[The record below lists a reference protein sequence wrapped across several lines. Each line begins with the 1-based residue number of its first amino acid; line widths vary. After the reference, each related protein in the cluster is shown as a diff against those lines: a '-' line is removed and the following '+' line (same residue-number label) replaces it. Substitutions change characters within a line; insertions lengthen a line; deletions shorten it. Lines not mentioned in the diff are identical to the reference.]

1 MFGSSM
7 DQVGSCGLDLDQAAT
22 DFRKALES
30 QDLDSSIADI
40 LKRCDLFRR
49 VSEKSLAK
57 LVAVSVLKRYRKGQT
72 IFNQGD
78 PCPGIFVVGDGAVRV
93 TKIAPGG
100 KEHVLHLAY
109 PGMTFAEVAAIG
121 GFNCPATAQ
130 ATEDCVCVLILEDRF
145 LNALRTDHDLC
156 LQMMQS
162 FALWVRHLVGLLEDV
177 VLRDAT
183 GRVARHLLEVG
194 GAIEGTIFTLPMLK
208 KDLASHL
215 NLTSE
220 TLSRTLRRLEEAG
233 LIAMLDQQQLK
244 ITDRTRLREV
254 AAGTP
259 PGEFD

>member
-1 MFGSSM
+1 M
-7 DQVGSCGLDLDQAAT
+7 GLNGLGA
-22 DFRKALES
+22 
-30 QDLDSSIADI
+30 SIPDI
-40 LKRCDLFRR
+40 LRRCDLFRTL
-49 VSEKSLAK
+49 SDASLAK
-57 LVAVSVLKRYRKGQT
+57 LTAVSVLKRYPKGRT
-72 IFNQGD
+72 IFTQGD

-93 TKIAPGG
+93 VKIAPGG

-121 GFNCPATAQ
+121 GFACPASAQ
-130 ATEDCVCVLILEDRF
+130 ATEDSVCVLILEDRF
-145 LNALRTDHDLC
+145 LGALRSDHELC

-162 FALWVRHLVGLLEDV
+162 FALWVRHLVGLLEDI

-233 LIAMLDQQQLK
+233 LIDMLDQQQLK
-244 ITDRTRLREV
+244 ITDRVRLQEV
-254 AAGTP
+254 AAGAP

>member
-1 MFGSSM
+1 
-7 DQVGSCGLDLDQAAT
+7 
-22 DFRKALES
+22 LEPAI
-30 QDLDSSIADI
+30 LDI

-49 VSEKSLAK
+49 LPEPSLAK
-57 LVAVSVLKRYRKGQT
+57 MAAVSVLKRYPKGQT
-72 IFNQGD
+72 IFKQGD
-78 PCPGIFVVGDGAVRV
+78 PCPGIFVVGEGAVRV
-93 TKIAPGG
+93 FKVSPAG

-109 PGMTFAEVAAIG
+109 AGMTFAEIAAIG
-121 GFNCPATAQ
+121 GFVCPAYAQ
-130 ATEDCVCVLILEDRF
+130 AAEDTLCALILEERF
-145 LNALRTDHDLC
+145 GQALRSDHELC

-162 FALWVRHLVGLLEDV
+162 FALWVRHLVGLLEDI

-194 GAIEGTIFTLPMLK
+194 GSIEGTVFTLPMLK

-254 AAGTP
+254 AAGLP
-259 PGEFD
+259 PAEFD

>member
-1 MFGSSM
+1 M
-7 DQVGSCGLDLDQAAT
+7 
-22 DFRKALES
+22 E
-30 QDLDSSIADI
+30 SSILDI
-40 LKRCDLFRR
+40 LKRCDLFRG
-49 VSEKSLAK
+49 VPEPSLTK
-57 LVAVSVLKRYRKGQT
+57 LASVSVLKRYSKGQT
-72 IFNQGD
+72 IFRQGD

-93 TKIAPGG
+93 SKVSAAG

-109 PGMTFAEVAAIG
+109 AGMTFAEVAAIG
-121 GFNCPATAQ
+121 GFTCPAYAQ
-130 ATEDCVCVLILEDRF
+130 AAEDSVCVLIIEERF
-145 LNALRTDHDLC
+145 MQALRSDHELC

-162 FALWVRHLVGLLEDV
+162 FALWVRHLVGLLEDI

-194 GAIEGTIFTLPMLK
+194 GAIEGTIFTLPMMK

-233 LIAMLDQQQLK
+233 LIDMLDQQQLR
-244 ITDRTRLREV
+244 IANRVRLREV
-254 AAGTP
+254 AAGLP